1 MNISQVFFLLLLL
14 LLANTSVCRSW
25 VWKLWMNQAAAA
37 NLVHSSLN
45 QLAQYWCEMLARKT
59 NRSGANPFFPS
70 ELQLKVDYI
79 KQLGKGESAVG
90 WCQPQRAGIKFSV
103 NANNPS
109 RNNPTTMTMTMKM
122 PRAKLNFPS
131 LSRSLSLPLPLF
143 CFLYSCH
150 SLPLSLSLSLFTTC
164 TLPLSLY
171 LCCCICICISLSALH
186 FACGVK
192 CHWTLAVESP
202 VNSL

>member
-1 MNISQVFFLLLLL
+1 MNISQVVFLLLLLLL

-25 VWKLWMNQAAAA
+25 VWKLWMNQAAAAA

-59 NRSGANPFFPS
+59 NRSGANPFSSS
-70 ELQLKVDYI
+70 ELQLKVDCI

-90 WCQPQRAGIKFSV
+90 WCKPQRAGIKFSV

-131 LSRSLSLPLPLF
+131 LSRSLSLSASV

-150 SLPLSLSLSLFTTC
+150 SLPLSLYHSLPLALF
-164 TLPLSLY
+164 LSLY
-171 LCCCICICISLSALH
+171 LCWCICICISLSALH

>member
-1 MNISQVFFLLLLL
+1 MNISQVVFLLLLLLL

-25 VWKLWMNQAAAA
+25 VWKLWMNQAAAAA

-59 NRSGANPFFPS
+59 NRSGANPFSRS
-70 ELQLKVDYI
+70 ELQLKVDCI

-131 LSRSLSLPLPLF
+131 LSRSLSLRLPLF

-150 SLPLSLSLSLFTTC
+150 SLPLFLSLSLSLFTTC
-164 TLPLSLY
+164 TLPLSLFVLVY
-171 LCCCICICISLSALH
+171 LYLYLSIC
-186 FACGVK
+186 FAFRLWC
-192 CHWTLAVESP
+192 
-202 VNSL
+202 

>member
-1 MNISQVFFLLLLL
+1 MNISQVVFLLLLLLL

-37 NLVHSSLN
+37 ANLVHSLLN

-59 NRSGANPFFPS
+59 NRSGANPFSRS
-70 ELQLKVDYI
+70 ELQLKVDCI

-131 LSRSLSLPLPLF
+131 LSRSLSLRLPLF

-150 SLPLSLSLSLFTTC
+150 SLPLSLSITLYHLHSSSLSIC
-164 TLPLSLY
+164 VGVSVSVSLY
-171 LCCCICICISLSALH
+171 LFCISLVVLNAI
-186 FACGVK
+186 
-192 CHWTLAVESP
+192 EP
-202 VNSL
+202 

>member
-1 MNISQVFFLLLLL
+1 ML

-59 NRSGANPFFPS
+59 NRSGANPFSRS
-70 ELQLKVDYI
+70 ELQLKVDCI

-103 NANNPS
+103 NANNPR
-109 RNNPTTMTMTMKM
+109 RNKPTTMTMTMKM
-122 PRAKLNFPS
+122 ARAKLNFPS

-143 CFLYSCH
+143 CFLYSWH
-150 SLPLSLSLSLFTTC
+150 SLPLSLSLSIYHSLPLALF
-164 TLPLSLY
+164 LSLY
-171 LCCCICICISLSALH
+171 LCWCICICISLSALH